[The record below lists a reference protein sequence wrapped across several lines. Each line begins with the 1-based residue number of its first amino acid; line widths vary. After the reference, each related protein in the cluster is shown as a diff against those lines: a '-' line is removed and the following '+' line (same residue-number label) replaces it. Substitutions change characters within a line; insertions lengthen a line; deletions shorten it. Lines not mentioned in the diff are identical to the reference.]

1 MTEKGYK
8 NIIFVSIGTGKHG
21 YKHIDIAKNV
31 VIRLKELVN
40 KYNLAGVASWRWG
53 FETPES
59 WQVINETLNKK

>member
-1 MTEKGYK
+1 MEYR
-8 NIIFVSIGTGKHG
+8 NQ
-21 YKHIDIAKNV
+21 NV
-31 VIRLKELVN
+31 LERIWAEDENALKEKVKLVN